1 MTACRLIFNS
11 FAALSSS
18 SSIGEEKSTFTR
30 CIGPIMRPL
39 FVKKVDTLFP
49 SSANRAIASAETGF
63 FLAILFIQFLFFLGC
78 LPKRYKVVILALA
91 VFSDFEDDGI
101 QTVAHPADDQICSGR
116 SERWSR

>member
-39 FVKKVDTLFP
+39 FVKKEDTLFP

-63 FLAILFIQFLFFLGC
+63 FLGILFIQFLFFFGGH
-78 LPKRYKVVILALA
+78 PKRHKVVILALS

-101 QTVAHPADDQICSGR
+101 QSVAHPADGPILFGKV
-116 SERWSR
+116 